1 MSHGAMAVSLGL
13 WKVTS
18 PPQSLD
24 GGNAR
29 ADGVDA
35 NEALLEIE
43 DPRGLDRA
51 IDAEAEHGTCRGGQ
65 LVRMNLHRPRSVDCI
80 LRSPSP
86 LLMRL
91 HRRL

>member
-35 NEALLEIE
+35 NEALLEVE
-43 DPRGLDRA
+43 DPMPRKVADRGLARA
-51 IDAEAEHGTCRGGQ
+51 IDAEAGHGACRGGRAGEDDRWR
-65 LVRMNLHRPRSVDCI
+65 VASTCH
-80 LRSPSP
+80 
-86 LLMRL
+86 
-91 HRRL
+91 